1 MGLVGQL
8 LEPLLFKYWDKDFY
22 CQATFIVVTEQLI
35 LNLHYQISEY
45 EAMFDF
51 SNKNNFYSFQ
61 LVSQHVH
68 QVQKF

>member
-8 LEPLLFKYWDKDFY
+8 LEPLLFKYWDKDFHY
-22 CQATFIVVTEQLI
+22 QATFIVVTEQLI